1 MPAATLHGNVDSDR
15 PLAALP
21 HIPYRAGMIETCPMT
36 TTALFC
42 AESARRDQA
51 ALLANRFA
59 LPLLTR
65 RPEEGYWL
73 ELGAERLELV
83 TTGKHGAVYAEF
95 VEGAARHRREQ
106 GGGRGQPVA
115 KAVGLKGAKDLP
127 RIVDATAGLGR
138 DSFVL
143 ASLGCQVTM
152 VERSPVA
159 AALLFDALER
169 AARVPE
175 TADIAARMQLVHAN
189 SADWLA
195 QLGEADRPDVVFV
208 DPMFPD
214 TDKKSAAAKKDMQA
228 FQQVIGDDMDSASLL
243 AAAIAAARVRVVVK
257 RPRLGAAIEGI
268 KPSAVLDGKSTRFDL
283 YIIKALPAQHSA
295 S

>member
-1 MPAATLHGNVDSDR
+1 
-15 PLAALP
+15 
-21 HIPYRAGMIETCPMT
+21 MT
-36 TTALFC
+36 VTPLFC
-42 AESARRDQA
+42 AESARRDYA
-51 ALLANRFA
+51 EGLASRFA
-59 LPLLTR
+59 LPLLNR
-65 RPEEGYWL
+65 RPDAGYWL
-73 ELGAERLELV
+73 ELGPQRLELV
-83 TTGKHGAVYAEF
+83 TTGNKHGAVYAEF

-127 RIVDATAGLGR
+127 HIVDATAGLGR

-169 AARVPE
+169 AARAAD
-175 TADIAARMQLVHAN
+175 TAAIAARMQLVHAN
-189 SADWLA
+189 SADWLL
-195 QLGEADRPDVVFV
+195 QLPPEQRPEVVFV

-228 FQQVIGDDMDSASLL
+228 FQQVIGDDMDSARLL
-243 AAAIAAARVRVVVK
+243 EAAITAARVRVVVK
-257 RPRLGAAIEGI
+257 RPRLGAPIEGI

-283 YIIKALPAQHSA
+283 YIIKALRPQSD
-295 S
+295 SQ

>member
-1 MPAATLHGNVDSDR
+1 MPCLMSCGNGDWDR
-15 PLAALP
+15 QLAALP
-21 HIPYRAGMIETCPMT
+21 HIPYRAGMMPTSPIQPTP
-36 TTALFC
+36 LFC
-42 AESARRDQA
+42 SESARREHA
-51 ALLANRFA
+51 AELARRFA
-59 LPLLTR
+59 LPLIHH
-65 RPEEGYWL
+65 RPSEGYWL
-73 ELGAERLELV
+73 ELGQERLELV

-127 RIVDATAGLGR
+127 SIVDATAGLGR

-169 AARVPE
+169 AARAAD
-175 TADIAARMQLVHAN
+175 TSDIASRMRLVHAN

-195 QLGEADRPDVVFV
+195 QLPADQQPDVVFV

-228 FQQVIGDDMDSASLL
+228 FQHVIGDDMDSARLL
-243 AAAIAAARVRVVVK
+243 EAAISAARVRVVVK
-257 RPRLGAAIEGI
+257 RPRLGAAIAGV

-283 YIIKALPAQHSA
+283 YIIKALRPAA
-295 S
+295 TPD